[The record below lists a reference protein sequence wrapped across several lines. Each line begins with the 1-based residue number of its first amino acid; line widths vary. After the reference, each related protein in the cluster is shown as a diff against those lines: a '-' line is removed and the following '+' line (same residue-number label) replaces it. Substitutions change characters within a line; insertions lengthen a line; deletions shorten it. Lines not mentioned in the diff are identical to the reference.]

1 MQKIRGLFYLLVVL
15 CCAGTLRA
23 DGLPKGF
30 EVGDE
35 VVIIWQVN
43 NVLAGGSTYPYRI
56 EEIDGKWIKMTN
68 LEEKNYLKELGTI
81 PITSASL
88 LIKQNNR

>member
-56 EEIDGKWIKMTN
+56 EEIDGKWIKMMN
-68 LEEKNYLKELGTI
+68 LEEKKLPQRAWYNSDYI
-81 PITSASL
+81 SFITHKA
-88 LIKQNNR
+88 K